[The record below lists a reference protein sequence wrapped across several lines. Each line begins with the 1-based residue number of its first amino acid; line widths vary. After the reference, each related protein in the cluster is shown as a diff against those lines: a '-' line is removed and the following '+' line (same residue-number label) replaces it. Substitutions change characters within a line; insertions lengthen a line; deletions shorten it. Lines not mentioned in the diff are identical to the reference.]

1 MRVEKPQPRFALCI
15 RSEGSDDLE
24 TRKVYQV
31 LPDRVAARD
40 GYVVSAAQVVAHD
53 AETVTG
59 GECSSLP
66 SSGARKRDVVGTDHD
81 RHLEWAALV
90 YN

>member
-1 MRVEKPQPRFALCI
+1 MRVEKPQPRFVLCI

-53 AETVTG
+53 ARDCDRWG
-59 GECSSLP
+59 MLQSLP
-66 SSGARKRDVVGTDHD
+66 GARAPVSGMWWDGP
-81 RHLEWAALV
+81 
-90 YN
+90 